1 MQFVDMGSEHT
12 KFVEL
17 EVYPGAR
24 SSGKAFKTPAAV
36 LNCIHILSA
45 THQSERGAPAHR
57 QSFARSVRVRAT
69 SDHVGPAAASQA
81 PAAAAAK
88 SSERGPRV
96 HEIAADHRH
105 TWLPYTALGCRPGLQ
120 RQRPPWLNCVAASV
134 VTHGDNACHP
144 ALTYKQFS
152 SL

>member
-69 SDHVGPAAASQA
+69 SDHVGLAAASQA
-81 PAAAAAK
+81 SVAAAAK

-105 TWLPYTALGCRPGLQ
+105 TWLPYSARLPARVAAAAPAMAELHGRVGRHAR
-120 RQRPPWLNCVAASV
+120 RQRMPPRTDV
-134 VTHGDNACHP
+134 
-144 ALTYKQFS
+144 
-152 SL
+152 